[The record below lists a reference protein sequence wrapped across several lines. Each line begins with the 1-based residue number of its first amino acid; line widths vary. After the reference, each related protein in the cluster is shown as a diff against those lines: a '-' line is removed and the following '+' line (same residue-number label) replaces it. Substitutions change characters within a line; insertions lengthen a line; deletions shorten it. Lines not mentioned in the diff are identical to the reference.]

1 MEGRREL
8 TILREKIVGLGQGRI
23 VGQGTRSWV
32 LPAFDGETLSTLDHS
47 GVITHDVADQVVEV
61 WAGTPVVELQDVL
74 ALHGQ
79 CLPLAAD
86 LPAPISG
93 LHGTVGGL
101 LATNLPH
108 GLTAQCGGPRDWTLG
123 MTVLRTDGTTA
134 KCGSKA
140 VKSVAGYDVHKLF
153 VGSRGTLGVIL
164 KVILRTFPIRA
175 LPQHSVDVLSNETP
189 AFIAR
194 SLRTDF
200 DALRSN
206 ACIAV
211 DAASCTV
218 WCKSRPELPTEAW
231 LIGPGGVRSGQDVS
245 KYEESARRVFDPEK
259 RFAPGWCE

>member
-8 TILREKIVGLGQGRI
+8 TLLSERI
-23 VGQGTRSWV
+23 VGVRSARIVGSGTRSWV
-32 LPAFDGETLSTLDHS
+32 LPPSNAEPLSTLDHS

-61 WAGTPVVELQDVL
+61 WAGTPVVELQAAL

-93 LHGTVGGL
+93 LHGTVGGM

-108 GLTAQCGGPRDWTLG
+108 GLTAKCGGPRDWTLG

-153 VGSRGTLGVIL
+153 VGSRGMLGAIL
-164 KVILRTFPIRA
+164 KVILRTYPIRA
-175 LPQHSVDVLSNETP
+175 LPAHSVDVLAKETP
-189 AFIAR
+189 SFIAR

-206 ACIAV
+206 ECIAV
-211 DAASCTV
+211 DHASCTV
-218 WCKSRPELPTEAW
+218 WCKSRPELPAEAW
-231 LIGPGGVRSGQDVS
+231 LIGQGGVRSGQAVS
-245 KYEESARRVFDPEK
+245 KYEESARRVFDPEQK
-259 RFAPGWCE
+259 LAPGWCE